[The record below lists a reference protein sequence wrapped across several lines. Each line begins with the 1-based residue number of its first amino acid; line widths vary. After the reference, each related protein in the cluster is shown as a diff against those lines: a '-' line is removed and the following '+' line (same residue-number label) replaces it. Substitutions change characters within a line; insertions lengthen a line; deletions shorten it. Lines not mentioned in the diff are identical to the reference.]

1 MFDKYYML
9 LFQMCS
15 ILNAMGGS
23 SNRGTAAPIK
33 TAFHIDVVHFL
44 SHCGIWMGSAVI
56 SQIEALLSFKKS
68 MSPEPHLSLLVFSH
82 DHMAPGER
90 RHHKISIILI
100 EFIWNV

>member
-1 MFDKYYML
+1 MFGKYYML

-15 ILNAMGGS
+15 ILNAMAGS

-56 SQIEALLSFKKS
+56 SQIQGPSELQKVN
-68 MSPEPHLSLLVFSH
+68 EP
-82 DHMAPGER
+82 
-90 RHHKISIILI
+90 
-100 EFIWNV
+100 